1 MECINGIVNFT
12 AIGDEIEA
20 AKPNGSL
27 DTVFNKYCNRRNEAI
42 KCVEEFTES
51 LDPCLTEEEKNQKI
65 VYVNITK
72 SLLEF
77 TCHENGNQI
86 ALFIAE
92 EGPECF
98 QSKKDHLEKCFNS
111 TMGKYTSG
119 EMPSIDNLPSL
130 VIKDEHCHA
139 MNKLEKCVVNELE
152 QCKESTPA
160 NLVEALFRF
169 VRKETPCKNVK
180 MIVDTAGS
188 SSMNKFSIVSMAA
201 TMIFA
206 VALTI

>member
-1 MECINGIVNFT
+1 MDCIQNIVNFT
-12 AIGDEIEA
+12 SIGDEIEA
-20 AKPNGSL
+20 AKPNGNL
-27 DTVFNKYCNRRNEAI
+27 DTVFNKYCNRRDEAI
-42 KCVEEFTES
+42 KCVEDYTES
-51 LDPCLTEEEKNQKI
+51 LDPCLTDEEKKQKI
-65 VYVNITK
+65 VFVNITK

-98 QSKKDHLEKCFNS
+98 SSKKTHLETCFNN

-119 EMPSIDNLPSL
+119 EMPSLDNLPTL
-130 VIKDEHCHA
+130 VIKDEHCHD
-139 MNKLEKCVVNELE
+139 MNKLEKCIVNELE

-180 MIVDTAGS
+180 PIADEKNS
-188 SSMNKFSIVSMAA
+188 SSMNKFSAVTMAISMV
-201 TMIFA
+201 FVA
-206 VALTI
+206 VFRF